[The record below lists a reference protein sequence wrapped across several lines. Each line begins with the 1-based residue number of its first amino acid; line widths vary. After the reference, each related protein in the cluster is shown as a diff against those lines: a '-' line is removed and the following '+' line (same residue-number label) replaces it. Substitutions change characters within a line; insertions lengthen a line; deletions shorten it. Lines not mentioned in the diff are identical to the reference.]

1 MAEGD
6 TVLVYSEAWDSALEL
21 MSKGRELADKLEA
34 RLVTASLGKDA
45 GGDVAA
51 ELIQHGADIV
61 YTVTDPKLDEFIV
74 EQYTDALAAV
84 VAQAEPRFILMGH
97 TKRGGEL
104 APRLAARLRT
114 GCAVG
119 CAKVDLNDA
128 GDLQVERVILG
139 GNAVA
144 VETYASDP
152 QIATVAPKTYEPPE
166 SDTSRTGEIVAVDVE
181 ISDVGKTILK
191 TEKGG
196 IGECKL
202 EDASVI
208 VSGGRGFKAKEDLK
222 LIEGLADC
230 LNGEMGCSRPI
241 AADLKWMS
249 EDHWVGLSGHKVK
262 PKVYIACGIS
272 GQIQHLAGMRDA
284 NLIIAV
290 NKDRDAPIFNAVD
303 YGLVG
308 DVYKILPMLTEL
320 LKQG

>member
-6 TVLVYSEAWDSALEL
+6 ILVYSEAWDTALEL
-21 MSKGRELADKLEA
+21 MSKGRELADAAGVKL
-34 RLVTASLGKDA
+34 LSASFGSDA
-45 GGDVAA
+45 AGDVAN
-51 ELIQHGADIV
+51 ELIQHGADTV
-61 YTVTDPKLDEFIV
+61 YTITDPKLDTFMV

-84 VAQAEPRFILMGH
+84 IAQASPKIVLMGH

-119 CAKVDLNDA
+119 CSKIEVNADGN
-128 GDLQVERVILG
+128 LQVERIILG
-139 GNAVA
+139 GNATA
-144 VETYASDP
+144 VETYAATP
-152 QIATVAPKTYEPPE
+152 QIATIPPKAFDPPE
-166 SDTSRTGEIVAVDVE
+166 SDTGRTGETIAVEATINDVAKAV
-181 ISDVGKTILK
+181 LK

-202 EDASVI
+202 EDAAVV
-208 VSGGRGFKAKEDLK
+208 VSGGRGFKAKDDLK
-222 LIEGLADC
+222 LIESLADC

-241 AADLKWMS
+241 AADLKWLS

-272 GQIQHLAGMRDA
+272 GQIQHLAGMRDS
-284 NLIIAV
+284 NLIIAI

-303 YGLVG
+303 YGIVG
-308 DVYKILPMLTEL
+308 DVYKILPALTEE
-320 LKQG
+320 LKKG

>member
-6 TVLVYSEAWDSALEL
+6 ILVYSETWDTALEL
-21 MSKGRELADKLEA
+21 MSKGRELADA
-34 RLVTASLGKDA
+34 AGTRLLSASFGKDA
-45 GGDVAA
+45 GGDVAN
-51 ELIQHGADIV
+51 ELIQHGADVV
-61 YTVTDPKLDEFIV
+61 YTITDPKLDTFMV

-84 VAQAEPRFILMGH
+84 VVQASPKVILMGH

-119 CAKVDLNDA
+119 CAKVELNSE
-128 GDLQVERVILG
+128 GNLQVERMILG
-139 GNAVA
+139 GNATA
-144 VETYASDP
+144 VETYAASP
-152 QIATVAPKTYEPPE
+152 QIATVPPKTYDPPE
-166 SDTSRTGEIVAVDVE
+166 SDTSRTGETVPVDAEIKEVA
-181 ISDVGKTILK
+181 KTVLR

-202 EDASVI
+202 EDATVV
-208 VSGGRGFKAKEDLK
+208 VSGGRGFKQKDDLK
-222 LIEGLADC
+222 LIENLADC

-241 AADLKWMS
+241 AADLKWLS

-272 GQIQHLAGMRDA
+272 GQIQHLAGMRDSS
-284 NLIIAV
+284 LIIAI

-303 YGLVG
+303 YGIVG
-308 DVYKILPMLTEL
+308 DVYKILPMLTEE
-320 LKQG
+320 LKKG